1 MPVPPQRRFFRP
13 SMSTRQMQQI
23 TLLGIYCSPTYA
35 VRSREGNAN
44 RRVTVAQLNLTKE
57 MRETM
62 LAINFRERELRP
74 AARLEDIEDLLRGK
88 GASDVGLSPRILHF
102 SGHGEEASA
111 RTGNKGRLL
120 FIGEDDG
127 CAMELDS
134 QRFIE
139 LIAKLT
145 PIKNSLECI
154 FLNACSMYESLALP
168 IHQRFPHISVI
179 AYSTPVEDSAAATF
193 AKGFYEFIGKEL
205 EAGRRRFS
213 IRAAYDAAEAA
224 WNRGPAP
231 GGGPYIRGDPHDIR
245 TRGQGG
251 KKMHGIYHFLEGVP
265 GAKGQAGAV

>member
-1 MPVPPQRRFFRP
+1 
-13 SMSTRQMQQI
+13 MQSV
-23 TLLGIYCSPTYA
+23 TLLGIYCAPMYA
-35 VRSREGNAN
+35 VRDREGDPNQKKKV
-44 RRVTVAQLNLTKE
+44 RVQQLNLDKE

-62 LAINFRERELRP
+62 LAIHHTERDVRP
-74 AARLEDIEDLLRGK
+74 AARLKDVEEVLFGK

-102 SGHGEEASA
+102 SGHGEGASA
-111 RTGNKGRLL
+111 RTGKLL
-120 FIGEDDG
+120 FIGDDDDG
-127 CAMELDS
+127 RAMELDS

-168 IHQRFPHISVI
+168 LHQRFPHISVI

-205 EAGRRRFS
+205 EAHRRSFS

-231 GGGPYIRGDPHDIR
+231 GGGPYIRGDPL
-245 TRGQGG
+245 TMG
-251 KKMHGIYHFLEGVP
+251 KSVHGVYHFLEGVP

>member
-1 MPVPPQRRFFRP
+1 M
-13 SMSTRQMQQI
+13 
-23 TLLGIYCSPTYA
+23 YA
-35 VRSREGNAN
+35 LRDREGDPNQKKKV
-44 RRVTVAQLNLTKE
+44 RVQQLNLDKE

-62 LAINFRERELRP
+62 LAIHHTERDVRP
-74 AARLEDIEDLLRGK
+74 AARLKDVEEVLFGK

-102 SGHGEEASA
+102 SGHGEGASA
-111 RTGNKGRLL
+111 RTGKLL
-120 FIGEDDG
+120 FIGDDDDG
-127 CAMELDS
+127 RAMELDS

-139 LIAKLT
+139 LIAKVT

-205 EAGRRRFS
+205 EAHRRSFS
-213 IRAAYDAAEAA
+213 IRAAYEAAEAA

-231 GGGPYIRGDPHDIR
+231 GGGPYIRGDPRPDRWAPVEHR
-245 TRGQGG
+245 
-251 KKMHGIYHFLEGVP
+251 KSAHGIYHFLEGVP

>member
-1 MPVPPQRRFFRP
+1 
-13 SMSTRQMQQI
+13 
-23 TLLGIYCSPTYA
+23 
-35 VRSREGNAN
+35 
-44 RRVTVAQLNLTKE
+44 
-57 MRETM
+57 
-62 LAINFRERELRP
+62 
-74 AARLEDIEDLLRGK
+74 
-88 GASDVGLSPRILHF
+88 
-102 SGHGEEASA
+102 
-111 RTGNKGRLL
+111 
-120 FIGEDDG
+120 
-127 CAMELDS
+127 MELDS

-179 AYSTPVEDSAAATF
+179 AYSTAVEDSAAATF

-224 WNRGPAP
+224 WTRGMDKKGQA
-231 GGGPYIRGDPHDIR
+231 YTRGDPHSL
-245 TRGQGG
+245 G
-251 KKMHGIYHFLEGVP
+251 KSVHGIYHFLEGVP